1 MSLRLR
7 EPDLVAR
14 AIEMFVFEH
23 VNRTQGAVIGLSGGI
38 DSALTLSL
46 AVRAMGPERILGLL
60 MPDADV
66 TNDQDMKDARQWAEQ
81 LGVATHTIPIN
92 SFVKEFN
99 FTGLGTFTED
109 RNISGNLKAR
119 IRMVLSY
126 TVANLQNRV
135 VLGTGN
141 RSELLLGYFT
151 KFGDGAAD
159 LLPIG
164 ALYKTQVFQLAKH
177 FQMPIQFLDKPP
189 SADLWEGQTDKK
201 ELGASYEIIDPILYE
216 LVERRRQPH
225 QVIESLPANEAL
237 VRKLVGRMEANQH
250 KSEMPPIADVE
261 LTF

>member
-14 AIEMFVFEH
+14 AIEMFIFEQ

-38 DSALTLSL
+38 DSALVLSL
-46 AVRAMGPERILGLL
+46 AARAMGPERILGLL
-60 MPDADV
+60 MPDASV
-66 TNDQDMKDARQWAEQ
+66 TSDQDMADAKRWAEK
-81 LGVATHTIPIN
+81 LGVSTHTIRIN
-92 SFVKEFN
+92 NFFKEFD

-109 RNISGNLKAR
+109 RNISANLKAR

-126 TVANLQNRV
+126 TVANAQNRV

-151 KFGDGAAD
+151 KYGDGAAD

-164 ALYKTQVFQLAKH
+164 GLYKTQVYQLAKH
-177 FQMPIQFLDKPP
+177 FKMPIEFLDKPP
-189 SADLWEGQTDKK
+189 SANLWEGQTDKK
-201 ELGASYEIIDPILYE
+201 ELGAAYEIIDPILYE
-216 LVERRRQPH
+216 LVERGRQPY
-225 QVIESLPANEAL
+225 QVIESLSANKDL
-237 VRKLVGRMEANQH
+237 VSKLVGRMEANQH
-250 KSEMPPIADVE
+250 KSELPPIANVE